1 MKNTR
6 EAQKAGSWYPARPS
20 ELNSLIKTFLEY
32 SSSEIDLNEI
42 SKRHCLAAIVPHAGL
57 AFSGEC
63 ATRAYYALSQK
74 HPSAKTLIIFGAVHS
89 YCPSSAGVWTNGEW
103 ETPLGNL
110 EIDSELA
117 EKVVAL
123 DYATEDF
130 SSHIPDNAI
139 ELQTPLIKY
148 FFPDIK
154 ILPISTPPSQNSIRL
169 GKDIAI
175 ITENSKNDYIVIGS
189 SDLTHY
195 GSAYDFSPAGTGING
210 VEWARN
216 NDKKLIKLI
225 ENIEAENIIPEAA
238 SNHSACGSGAIA
250 ATLGFAQ
257 YRGIR
262 SGLTLEHVLSYDIM
276 PSDPP
281 ELSVGYA
288 SIVF

>member
-6 EAQKAGSWYPARPS
+6 EAQKAGSWYPANPS
-20 ELNSLIKTFLEY
+20 ELNSLIQTFLEY
-32 SSSEIDLNEI
+32 SSSKIDSNEI
-42 SKRHCLAAIVPHAGL
+42 NKRPCLAAIAPHAGL

-74 HPSAKTLIIFGAVHS
+74 HPTAKTLIIFGAVHS

-117 EKVVAL
+117 KKVIAL

-130 SSHIPDNAI
+130 ASHMPDNAI
-139 ELQTPLIKY
+139 ELHTPLIKY

-154 ILPISTPPSQNSIRL
+154 ILPISTPPSENSTKL
-169 GKDIAI
+169 GKDIAQL
-175 ITENSKNDYIVIGS
+175 TENSEMDYIVIGS

-195 GSAYDFSPAGTGING
+195 GAAYGFSPAGTGING

-216 NDKKLIKLI
+216 NDNKLIKLI
-225 ENIEAENIIPEAA
+225 ENMEAEKIIPEAM
-238 SNHSACGSGAIA
+238 SNQSACGSGAIA
-250 ATLGFAQ
+250 ATISFAQ
-257 YRGIR
+257 KRGIR
-262 SGLTLEHVLSYDIM
+262 SGLTLEHILSYDIM